1 MNFSEMKN
9 FYHNHLME
17 TMDFWMKS
25 DLVDKKYGGCITC
38 IDREGR
44 SYNNEKSGW
53 FQGRCLWTFSALCKK
68 YGIKENWMEA
78 AEAAKSFL
86 EKYCTDTDGRMYFT
100 LAQDGTPIRKRRY
113 FYSESFFVISMAEYG
128 SLMNDKAALDAAEKC
143 YQMMIDIYKDASA
156 DPFKITPK
164 AYSNDCAAAVPMVLF
179 SCSQILG
186 RCIPEKAKHYSKI
199 TREIIDNMLRLH
211 YDKDRNRIR
220 ETVKADG
227 GFIDSPAG
235 RTINPGHSCENAWFM
250 MNYAVS
256 SGDKELLKTALDILD
271 GALEEGLD
279 KEHGGIIYFSDID
292 GRPCDPLEWDMKL
305 WWVHC
310 EALIGTI
317 YAYALTKE
325 EKYLKQFESLHEYT
339 FSHFPDKEFGE
350 WYGYLHRD
358 GTVSHTQK
366 GSMWKGP
373 YHLPRALM
381 TIERIFEAIEKG
393 ETDFCIL

>member
-1 MNFSEMKN
+1 MKD
-9 FYHNHLME
+9 FYHNQLSGV
-17 TMDFWMKS
+17 MDFWMKS
-25 DLVDKKYGGCITC
+25 DLIDKKYGGCITC
-38 IDREGR
+38 VDREGK

-53 FQGRCLWTFSALCKK
+53 FQGRCLWTFSALCNR
-68 YGIKENWMEA
+68 YGMNKDWLFGAENT
-78 AEAAKSFL
+78 KTFL
-86 EKYCTDTDGRMYFT
+86 EKYCTDTDGRMFFT
-100 LAQDGTPIRKRRY
+100 LQQDGTPIRKRRY

-128 SLMNDKAALDAAEKC
+128 HLIQDKAALDAAEKC
-143 YQMMIDIYKDASA
+143 FDMMLSIYKDPSA

-164 AYSNDCAAAVPMVLF
+164 AYTNDCAAAVPMVLF
-179 SCSQILG
+179 SCSQILR
-186 RCIPEKAKHYSKI
+186 RCIPEKADYYTEVTDMVI
-199 TREIIDNMLRLH
+199 NNMLRLH

-220 ETVKADG
+220 ETVRADG
-227 GFIDSPAG
+227 SFIDNPAG

-250 MNYAVS
+250 MNQAAYTKNS
-256 SGDKELLKTALDILD
+256 DLLNTALNILD

-279 KEHGGIIYFSDID
+279 KEFGGIIYFSDID
-292 GRPCDPLEWDMKL
+292 GRPCEPLEWDMKL

-310 EALIGTI
+310 EALIATL
-317 YAYALTKE
+317 YAYTLTHNK
-325 EKYLKQFESLHEYT
+325 KYLETFNMLHDYT

-381 TIERIFEAIEKG
+381 TIERIFEALEKG
-393 ETDFCIL
+393 ERDFCIL